1 MKWLRFSLRSLLVL
15 VTLAAFGSLGL
26 RWYLDRPYAR
36 VERAME
42 AIWRDSPNASIFFDQ
57 GTGEL
62 YVENAEKVSTET
74 AKALVDAELVRIAQ
88 ITSQPS
94 YASFAIDRAATNVIH
109 SGAGYEHFAFA
120 PPGVLGVGTE
130 MIQCVREY
138 DRNSER
144 MQLHFDSVYRNRV
157 ERD

>member
-15 VTLAAFGSLGL
+15 VALAALCSLGL

-62 YVENAEKVSTET
+62 YVENAEKVSTKRRRRSSMPSSFESHRLPASRAT
-74 AKALVDAELVRIAQ
+74 HRSQSTELRQ
-88 ITSQPS
+88 
-94 YASFAIDRAATNVIH
+94 
-109 SGAGYEHFAFA
+109 
-120 PPGVLGVGTE
+120 
-130 MIQCVREY
+130 M
-138 DRNSER
+138 
-144 MQLHFDSVYRNRV
+144 
-157 ERD
+157 